1 MEILQSK
8 IYGKNDNFNLEE
20 GKSYSSLKSSFII
33 KQIND
38 KVGKIYI
45 TDSLGYCIKIFD
57 IELNDEIKSLS
68 RNLEEYKLK
77 VTELLTDQKT
87 SLTQLINNKSTDVEG
102 IKTSTNELK
111 ESVKEIKKKLPKKI
125 IWEDSKVRL
134 KLQDDTFLET
144 EQINI
149 VTENT
154 KIKSFKYEAGVFKI
168 TDTNDTVFP
177 SNVDL
182 TQLFAPKIHNHDT
195 EYVKLNDERLT
206 NARVASDVH
215 QWAKQRN
222 KPVYNWGEI
231 QNKPEF
237 NYLPLSGGVLTPGDV
252 VWYDGLKIAKST
264 AGWSTFLLG
273 SNSGLDNTSWMIA
286 RNPQGQLMIQST
298 DNGIDTGLLLSNDFL
313 KWKGS
318 TFSVTKDGEV
328 YVNKLLESP
337 RLVLHVP
344 GIDYVSL
351 NSKGYK
357 LNVKNGSDGR
367 DNGQFVPVLA
377 SGYEI
382 NGKTNNEV
390 VLAGGGVTNL
400 SELKNENIKIGGRNL
415 LRLTKDFVI
424 GYSSEPYYII
434 KNYVTESW
442 DIVNEKFNGNVVRK
456 VGGGDWRGIKTN
468 IPDIIGEPVIISFWA
483 KSTGSANFS
492 NFAMA
497 NKNPNGLHTFTKVS
511 NDGRIIGDGKWHRYI
526 IYNPKGMCLGE
537 GINNGFLE
545 FYSFSADVYVSSIK
559 IEIGNKP
566 TDWTPAPEDLE
577 NNLIEKTIANNEKVL
592 ESKDELPIKTRKNI
606 LINNSGSRIN
616 LETLNNEL
624 TVTTHSGWAKVNSNG
639 YKKIGSSE
647 DHFLLG
653 NGEHEHRKFL
663 GRCGEISSN
672 WTITQSWYGQSINI
686 LAQCNVNL
694 SPMENNFNISFRK
707 CFAGGQVTFTTTG
720 KTVIFTGDNQFNG
733 GDGSTCVVSSINN
746 KLYIDIR
753 NI

>member
-87 SLTQLINNKSTDVEG
+87 SLTQLINNKSADVEG

-237 NYLPLSGGVLTPGDV
+237 NYLPLTGGMITPTENNFREGIRIGDK
-252 VWYDGLKIAKST
+252 D
-264 AGWSTFLLG
+264 GWSLVQLG
-273 SNSGLDNTSWMIA
+273 SVNTFGTTENSWTITKKPNNSFQISNGGISDNIKKGLNLTANS
-286 RNPQGQLMIQST
+286 L
-298 DNGIDTGLLLSNDFL
+298 
-313 KWKGS
+313 
-318 TFSVTKDGEV
+318 TFSD
-328 YVNKLLESP
+328 NANILLEVTNE
-337 RLVLHVP
+337 LVHTNRVFDAP
-344 GIDYVSL
+344 YIRIHQSGSDYISL
-351 NSKGYK
+351 NSKDYK
-357 LNVKNGSDGR
+357 LNVKVGSANR
-367 DNGQFVPVLA
+367 DSGEFKRVLA
-377 SGYEI
+377 AGYEI
-382 NGKTNNEV
+382 PDGTNTRLLTANGESYGLGIGQKQTINLKGLNENKYYLIYCLVSATDRIKVRVQNALNWTSKPSWSTHDGGFSLNLEFEQTGNGWGSNNIDLNILQYNILWTNVEPVMNIGQIGQSNKMYMYLRGGGEYYVYHWSQEGKSDIWANPRKSDGNFEEHGVSIPYCRDWDENLKVVATNIRSYKDGTYGVVTKIDKPVVINEIFLDNYLNSKTNIWTQNNE
-390 VLAGGGVTNL
+390 LNIGSRNAGGYSKIYCQGYKIHSKDDNYILTAGGNSIHRKDLVNRIIDVRTPTFNITPDNVGQTAHIATNCVLNYNTMPEL
-400 SELKNENIKIGGRNL
+400 S
-415 LRLTKDFVI
+415 TFA
-424 GYSSEPYYII
+424 
-434 KNYVTESW
+434 
-442 DIVNEKFNGNVVRK
+442 VRK
-456 VGGGDWRGIKTN
+456 VYDGGSVTFSGSL
-468 IPDIIGEPVIISFWA
+468 PVIYTGDTVLNG
-483 KSTGSANFS
+483 KKGSTA
-492 NFAMA
+492 
-497 NKNPNGLHTFTKVS
+497 
-511 NDGRIIGDGKWHRYI
+511 IIDYG
-526 IYNPKGMCLGE
+526 
-537 GINNGFLE
+537 
-545 FYSFSADVYVSSIK
+545 
-559 IEIGNKP
+559 
-566 TDWTPAPEDLE
+566 
-577 NNLIEKTIANNEKVL
+577 
-592 ESKDELPIKTRKNI
+592 
-606 LINNSGSRIN
+606 
-616 LETLNNEL
+616 LNN
-624 TVTTHSGWAKVNSNG
+624 
-639 YKKIGSSE
+639 
-647 DHFLLG
+647 
-653 NGEHEHRKFL
+653 
-663 GRCGEISSN
+663 
-672 WTITQSWYGQSINI
+672 Q
-686 LAQCNVNL
+686 
-694 SPMENNFNISFRK
+694 
-707 CFAGGQVTFTTTG
+707 
-720 KTVIFTGDNQFNG
+720 IF
-733 GDGSTCVVSSINN
+733 V
-746 KLYIDIR
+746 DIR

>member
-87 SLTQLINNKSTDVEG
+87 SLTQLINNKSADVEG
-102 IKTSTNELK
+102 IKTFTNELK
-111 ESVKEIKKKLPKKI
+111 ESVKDIKKKLPKKV

-154 KIKSFKYEAGVFKI
+154 KIKSFTYDAGVFKI
-168 TDTNDTVFP
+168 TDTNNTVFP

-182 TQLFAPKIHNHDT
+182 TQLFASKIHNHDT

-206 NARVASDVH
+206 NARVASDVFA
-215 QWAKQRN
+215 WAKQRN
-222 KPVYNWGEI
+222 KPVYTWGDI

-237 NYLPLSGGVLTPGDV
+237 NYLPLSGGLISPNTNNYGQGIRIGTLNSWSLIQLGAVGLTGTTENSWTISKKPNNSLQINIGEIGSQELKK
-252 VWYDGLKIAKST
+252 GLNLTADTLSFST
-264 AGWSTFLLG
+264 KTNTLFEVNNEFAHTDKVFDAPILRLHQ
-273 SNSGLDNTSWMIA
+273 SGLDYI
-286 RNPQGQLMIQST
+286 
-298 DNGIDTGLLLSNDFL
+298 
-313 KWKGS
+313 
-318 TFSVTKDGEV
+318 
-328 YVNKLLESP
+328 
-337 RLVLHVP
+337 
-344 GIDYVSL
+344 SL
-351 NSKGYK
+351 NSKYYK
-357 LNVKNGSDGR
+357 LNVKVGSGNR
-367 DNGQFVPVLA
+367 DSGEFKPVLA
-377 SGYEI
+377 SGYEVPNGTQTRLLAADGQNYGLGVGQKQTI
-382 NGKTNNEV
+382 NLKGLNENKYYLIYCEVSPKDRVKVRVQNALHWTSKPSWSTHDGGFSLNLEFEQTGWGWGTNIIDLNITQYNYLFCNAEPV
-390 VLAGGGVTNL
+390 MHIGQLGQSSKMYMYLRGGG
-400 SELKNENIKIGGRNL
+400 E
-415 LRLTKDFVI
+415 
-424 GYSSEPYYII
+424 YYIYHWSQLGESQVWVNPR
-434 KNYVTESW
+434 KNDGNFEEHGVSLLYCKDWDANLKVVATNIRSYKDGTYGEVTKIDKSLV
-442 DIVNEKFNGNVVRK
+442 INEIFLDNYSNS
-456 VGGGDWRGIKTN
+456 KTN
-468 IPDIIGEPVIISFWA
+468 I
-483 KSTGSANFS
+483 
-492 NFAMA
+492 
-497 NKNPNGLHTFTKVS
+497 
-511 NDGRIIGDGKWHRYI
+511 
-526 IYNPKGMCLGE
+526 
-537 GINNGFLE
+537 
-545 FYSFSADVYVSSIK
+545 
-559 IEIGNKP
+559 
-566 TDWTPAPEDLE
+566 WT
-577 NNLIEKTIANNEKVL
+577 V
-592 ESKDELPIKTRKNI
+592 
-606 LINNSGSRIN
+606 
-616 LETLNNEL
+616 NNEL
-624 TVTTHSGWAKVNSNG
+624 NVGSKNGGGYSFINCKG
-639 YKKIGSSE
+639 YKKINSSD

-672 WTITQSWYGQSINI
+672 WTIIQTWYGQSINI
-686 LAQCNVNL
+686 LTQCNVNL

-733 GDGSTCVVSSINN
+733 GDGSTCVVSSTNN

>member
-87 SLTQLINNKSTDVEG
+87 SLTQLINNKSADVEG
-102 IKTSTNELK
+102 IKTFTKELK
-111 ESVKEIKKKLPKKI
+111 ESVKDIKKKLPKKV

-154 KIKSFKYEAGVFKI
+154 KIKSFTYDAGVFKI
-168 TDTNDTVFP
+168 TDTNNTVFP

-182 TQLFAPKIHNHDT
+182 TQLFASKIHNHDT

-206 NARVASDVH
+206 NARVASDVFA
-215 QWAKQRN
+215 WAKQRN
-222 KPVYNWGEI
+222 KPVYTWGDI

-237 NYLPLSGGVLTPGDV
+237 NYLPLSGGLISPNTNNYGQGIRIGTLNSWSLIQLGAVGLTGTTENSWTISKKPNNSLQINIGEIGSQELKK
-252 VWYDGLKIAKST
+252 GLNLTADTLSFST
-264 AGWSTFLLG
+264 KTNTLFEVNNEFAHTDKVFDAPILRLHQ
-273 SNSGLDNTSWMIA
+273 SGLDYI
-286 RNPQGQLMIQST
+286 
-298 DNGIDTGLLLSNDFL
+298 
-313 KWKGS
+313 
-318 TFSVTKDGEV
+318 
-328 YVNKLLESP
+328 
-337 RLVLHVP
+337 
-344 GIDYVSL
+344 SL
-351 NSKGYK
+351 NSKYYK
-357 LNVKNGSDGR
+357 LNVKVGSGNR
-367 DNGQFVPVLA
+367 DSGEFKPVLA
-377 SGYEI
+377 SGYEVPNGTQTRLLAADGQNYGLGVGQKQTI
-382 NGKTNNEV
+382 NLKGLNENKYYLIYCEVSPKDRVKVRVQNALHWTSKPSWSTHDGGFSLNLEFEQTGWGWGTNIIDLNITQYNYLFCNAEPV
-390 VLAGGGVTNL
+390 MHIGQLGQSSKMYMYLRGGG
-400 SELKNENIKIGGRNL
+400 E
-415 LRLTKDFVI
+415 
-424 GYSSEPYYII
+424 YYIYHWSQLGESQVWVNPR
-434 KNYVTESW
+434 KNDGNFEEHGVSLLYCKDWDANLKVVATNIRSYKDGTYGEVTKIDKSLV
-442 DIVNEKFNGNVVRK
+442 INEIFLDNYSNS
-456 VGGGDWRGIKTN
+456 KTN
-468 IPDIIGEPVIISFWA
+468 I
-483 KSTGSANFS
+483 
-492 NFAMA
+492 
-497 NKNPNGLHTFTKVS
+497 
-511 NDGRIIGDGKWHRYI
+511 
-526 IYNPKGMCLGE
+526 
-537 GINNGFLE
+537 
-545 FYSFSADVYVSSIK
+545 
-559 IEIGNKP
+559 
-566 TDWTPAPEDLE
+566 WT
-577 NNLIEKTIANNEKVL
+577 V
-592 ESKDELPIKTRKNI
+592 
-606 LINNSGSRIN
+606 
-616 LETLNNEL
+616 NNEL
-624 TVTTHSGWAKVNSNG
+624 NVGSKNGGGYSFINCKG
-639 YKKIGSSE
+639 YKKINSSD

-672 WTITQSWYGQSINI
+672 WTIIQTWYGQSINI
-686 LAQCNVNL
+686 LTQCNVNL

-733 GDGSTCVVSSINN
+733 GDGSTCVVSSTNN

>member
-87 SLTQLINNKSTDVEG
+87 SLTKLINDKSADVEG
-102 IKTSTNELK
+102 IKTTTNELK
-111 ESVKEIKKKLPKKI
+111 ESVKDIKKKLPKKI
-125 IWEDSKVRL
+125 IWEDSKIKI
-134 KLQDDTFLET
+134 KLNDDNFLET

-168 TDTNDTVFP
+168 TDTNNTVFP

-182 TQLFAPKIHNHDT
+182 TQIFAPKIHNHDT

-237 NYLPLSGGVLTPGDV
+237 NYLPLTGGMITPTENNFREGIRIGDK
-252 VWYDGLKIAKST
+252 DGWSLVQLGSVNTFGTTENSWTIAKKPNNSFQISNGGISDNIKKGLNLT
-264 AGWSTFLLG
+264 A
-273 SNSGLDNTSWMIA
+273 NSL
-286 RNPQGQLMIQST
+286 
-298 DNGIDTGLLLSNDFL
+298 
-313 KWKGS
+313 
-318 TFSVTKDGEV
+318 TFSD
-328 YVNKLLESP
+328 NANILLEVTNE
-337 RLVLHVP
+337 LVHTNRVFDAP
-344 GIDYVSL
+344 YIRIHQSGSDYISL
-351 NSKGYK
+351 NSKDYK
-357 LNVKNGSDGR
+357 LNVKVGSGNR
-367 DNGQFVPVLA
+367 DSGEFKPVLA
-377 SGYEI
+377 SGYEVPNGTQTRLLTANGQNYGLGMGQKQTI
-382 NGKTNNEV
+382 NLKGLNENKYYLIYCEV
-390 VLAGGGVTNL
+390 SPKDRVKVRVQNALHWTSKPSWSTHDGGFSLNLEFEQTGWGWGANIIDLNITQYNYLFSNAEPVMHIGQLGQSSKMYMYLRGGG
-400 SELKNENIKIGGRNL
+400 E
-415 LRLTKDFVI
+415 
-424 GYSSEPYYII
+424 YYIYHWSQLGESQVWVNPR
-434 KNYVTESW
+434 KNDGNFEEHGVSIPYCRDWDENLKVVATNIRSYKDGTYGVVTKIDKSLV
-442 DIVNEKFNGNVVRK
+442 INEIFLDNYLNS
-456 VGGGDWRGIKTN
+456 KTN
-468 IPDIIGEPVIISFWA
+468 I
-483 KSTGSANFS
+483 
-492 NFAMA
+492 
-497 NKNPNGLHTFTKVS
+497 
-511 NDGRIIGDGKWHRYI
+511 
-526 IYNPKGMCLGE
+526 
-537 GINNGFLE
+537 
-545 FYSFSADVYVSSIK
+545 
-559 IEIGNKP
+559 
-566 TDWTPAPEDLE
+566 WT
-577 NNLIEKTIANNEKVL
+577 ANNEL
-592 ESKDELPIKTRKNI
+592 NIGSKNNGGYTK
-606 LINNSGSRIN
+606 INCEGYK
-616 LETLNNEL
+616 
-624 TVTTHSGWAKVNSNG
+624 KVNSSG
-639 YKKIGSSE
+639 DY
-647 DHFLLG
+647 FLLG

-663 GRCGEISSN
+663 GICGEISSN
-672 WTITQSWYGQSINI
+672 WTITQNWYGQSINI

-694 SPMENNFNISFRK
+694 SPMENNYNISFRK
-707 CFAGGQVTFTTTG
+707 CFAGGNVSFTTTG

-733 GDGSTCVVSSINN
+733 GDGSTCVVSSTNN